1 MAKSLEEI
9 PLFPVN
15 AVLFPYAMLQ
25 LHIFEPRY
33 RSMILDCVEFE
44 RPFGIVLI
52 RSGEEVA
59 GPAEPYLVGTA
70 CRITDV
76 VKLPDGRMDIQV
88 QGERRFRIREID
100 DSGEVMVGK
109 VEPVIESVST
119 ESGDLNDLTDRLR
132 HIFKEL
138 VQASI
143 ARNGF
148 SVNVTFPNDPVV
160 LSFTMA
166 SLLSIG
172 NLEKQRMLETTD
184 TGQRVEE
191 LLPILEQ
198 QLLETSMTEPQVIS
212 GAIRMRASQFDEVA
226 CLN

>member
-1 MAKSLEEI
+1 MAKALEI
-9 PLFPVN
+9 MPLFPLN

-25 LHIFEPRY
+25 LHVFEPRY
-33 RSMILDCVEFE
+33 RSMVRDCIEFE

-70 CRITDV
+70 CRIMDV
-76 VKLPDGRMDIQV
+76 VHLEDGRMDIKV

-100 DSGEVMVGK
+100 DSGEVLIGK
-109 VEPVIESVST
+109 VEPVIESVAVETT
-119 ESGDLNDLTDRLR
+119 ELGELTGRLR
-132 HIFKEL
+132 EL
-138 VQASI
+138 FEMLVRLSI
-143 ARNGF
+143 SREDF
-148 SVNVTFPNDPVV
+148 YVSVSFPNDPVV

-172 NLEKQRMLETTD
+172 NLDKQRLLETTD

-191 LLPILEQ
+191 ILPILEQ
-198 QLLETSMTEPQVIS
+198 QLLESNLLESETM
-212 GAIRMRASQFDEVA
+212 GAVFRVKASQFNDSA